1 MKSIMVDLQLFA
13 NIGNFVATTN
23 TINSDVFAISGRYK
37 INAKSIMGLYSLD
50 LSKPVEIVFDE
61 SVTDEE
67 IKRFD
72 AFIAK

>member
-23 TINSDVFAISGRYK
+23 TINSEVFAVSGRYK

-72 AFIAK
+72 AFTAK

>member
-23 TINSDVFAISGRYK
+23 TINSEVFAISGRYK

>member
-23 TINSDVFAISGRYK
+23 TINSEVFAVSGRYK

>member
-1 MKSIMVDLQLFA
+1 MKTIMVDLQLFA

-50 LSKPVEIVFDE
+50 LSKPVEIAFDE

>member
-61 SVTDEE
+61 SVTNEE

>member
-13 NIGNFVATTN
+13 SIGNFVATTN
-23 TINSDVFAISGRYK
+23 TINSEVFAVSGRYK

>member
-23 TINSDVFAISGRYK
+23 TINSDVFAVSGKYK